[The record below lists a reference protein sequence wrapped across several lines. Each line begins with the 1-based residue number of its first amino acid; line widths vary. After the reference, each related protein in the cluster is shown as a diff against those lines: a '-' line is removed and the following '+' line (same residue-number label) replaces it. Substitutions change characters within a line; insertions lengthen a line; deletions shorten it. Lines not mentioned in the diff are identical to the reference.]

1 MGQFYDFKRFPKTAW
16 SRSRKERV
24 KRAEK
29 EEKEFNES
37 WKNNVELSKVRK
49 FREQEKLNDLAK
61 FGLSPPDVGEGIQ
74 FSQNIIDAE
83 KELEKKL
90 GKNWN
95 EVKNK
100 KVEEKVDNSD
110 STFSFKGVILGA
122 GDRIELTE
130 FESDFELS
138 DEDKLGMKNLLSM
151 LKKGKDIKKLAPLK
165 IKTINLSAN

>member
-1 MGQFYDFKRFPKTAW
+1 MGFYVDFKKFPKTGWQRAMKK
-16 SRSRKERV
+16 RQKEADQRNEE
-24 KRAEK
+24 AEK
-29 EEKEFNES
+29 S
-37 WKNNVELSKVRK
+37 WENNPDIQKAKSLQ
-49 FREQEKLNDLAK
+49 EQRKLNDLAK

-130 FESDFELS
+130 SESDFELS